1 MVNINLPRIDNQSV
15 KQGSV
20 LLIVIFRGN
29 IFIKVF
35 VGGRKALF
43 PVTIW
48 ILNHVISLVLFGLSF
63 IRL

>member
-29 IFIKVF
+29 IFILVS
-35 VGGRKALF
+35 VGGRQVLCSLSL
-43 PVTIW
+43 W
-48 ILNHVISLVLFGLSF
+48 ILYHVFDLVLFELSLT
-63 IRL
+63 RL